1 MTITLSCSRP
11 EDLLRCGAVLGR
23 VAEQVAVAS
32 GRAHRATA
40 LPWHGQAGSAYDLQ
54 LSSVAHR
61 LNALERAYD
70 EACDLLVGYSREL
83 AVARELAVH
92 ADALDEQADRERV
105 SDVLVGALVP
115 GLADSAAVHSQ
126 RASQLRDEAVEVEGR
141 AARRAAEILE
151 QLVDEA
157 PRSTEGGSAL
167 RMAAGAARG
176 FTNSVVGGIVGIG
189 AMAGDALLGLPF
201 VGSRDSQQDHRDD
214 LVGQAKAFAQPWLA
228 VERLLQQWQQHHESE
243 AVGELGGM
251 LLMRKTH
258 AGSKEGARFG
268 FLDAMHEPVLRA
280 VYRGSRAEVALD
292 EQWLLHRAQARWDAD
307 IERLRH
313 LPPATLE
320 QLLEGQVDL
329 VHAEALGGHAI
340 RKHVG
345 RDWAFLRE
353 RSLTDTKFGDSPRPM
368 SSFRDLAEA
377 ERAVAE
383 AVAANVSVLR
393 GFRTSTS
400 LQVRVSA
407 PLGSAVGRLLV
418 AKKPVTVARYA
429 MVECRRSPNG
439 SPYVHTAFVSAKPAI
454 GRSRG

>member
-1 MTITLSCSRP
+1 VTITLSRSRP
-11 EDLLRCGAVLGR
+11 EDPLRCGAVLGR

-54 LSSVAHR
+54 LSSLAHR

-92 ADALDEQADRERV
+92 ADALNEQADRERV

-115 GLADSAAVHSQ
+115 GLADSAAVHSH
-126 RASQLRDEAVEVEGR
+126 RAAQLRVEAVDVEAA
-141 AARRAAEILE
+141 AARRGAEALE
-151 QLVDEA
+151 QLIAEA
-157 PRSTEGGSAL
+157 PRLTGGGSAV
-167 RMAAGAARG
+167 RVAAGAARG
-176 FTNSVVGGIVGIG
+176 FTNAIVGGIVGIG
-189 AMAGDALLGLPF
+189 AMASDALLGLLF
-201 VGSRDSQQDHRDD
+201 VGSQDSQQDHRDD

-313 LPPATLE
+313 LRLPDAKGLAA
-320 QLLEGQVDL
+320 EGLDL
-329 VHAEALGGHAI
+329 VHHEARGGHTVL
-340 RKHVG
+340 RHVG
-345 RDWAFLRE
+345 RSAEFLRS
-353 RSLTDTKFGDSPRPM
+353 RQTAKPHAPM
-368 SSFRDLAEA
+368 PAVSSFSDLDEA
-377 ERAVAE
+377 TAAI
-383 AVAANVSVLR
+383 ANVLAASSSR
-393 GFRTSTS
+393 IEQYFRHNTKPLTLEGPSNGQGRMS
-400 LQVRVSA
+400 RVPWNFGGGPLIVR
-407 PLGSAVGRLLV
+407 PR
-418 AKKPVTVARYA
+418 
-429 MVECRRSPNG
+429 
-439 SPYVHTAFVSAKPAI
+439 
-454 GRSRG
+454 

>member
-258 AGSKEGARFG
+258 AGSKEGTRFG

-353 RSLTDTKFGDSPRPM
+353 RQQSEMRSVQRPPLM
-368 SSFRDLAEA
+368 SSYADVDQAELAVRQALSQHVPLLHAFWLGRRPSLRISVPLASDVGYVLGRGAAWQGPRYAIVELRRSAEA
-377 ERAVAE
+377 
-383 AVAANVSVLR
+383 
-393 GFRTSTS
+393 
-400 LQVRVSA
+400 A
-407 PLGSAVGRLLV
+407 PVI
-418 AKKPVTVARYA
+418 
-429 MVECRRSPNG
+429 
-439 SPYVHTAFVSAKPAI
+439 HTAFLHSQPVKESSP
-454 GRSRG
+454 